1 MKKRKK
7 DRKVV
12 QKVRV
17 KNRDKELEMKDH
29 LHSLLDKK
37 YWNTKSK

>member
-1 MKKRKK
+1 MKKGKK

-12 QKVRV
+12 QKVRLNN
-17 KNRDKELEMKDH
+17 KDKELEMKDH

-37 YWNTKSK
+37 FLNIKSK